1 MAAFVL
7 VYCKGG
13 NIVYVA
19 VWRNPKDR
27 KESAWMQAR
36 IDLEMLIHQQYQ
48 FWSDRVK
55 EQMVEVGQVYDRARL
70 DLIDHCYL

>member
-1 MAAFVL
+1 
-7 VYCKGG
+7 
-13 NIVYVA
+13 
-19 VWRNPKDR
+19 
-27 KESAWMQAR
+27 MQAR

-70 DLIDHCYL
+70 DLMDHCYL